1 MIKCT
6 IIGNLGRDAEIRTI
20 NQKEYYRMSV
30 GTRRR
35 KDESPLWVQV
45 MYPRRSDGLDGLLRE
60 GAKIYARGDMQVGA
74 FTRRDGSV
82 EPDVTLWGQELQLL
96 SSSEGGDG
104 KAVLVHP
111 KSVIKNEWRP
121 PSCVDWDACEEE
133 HEREIAEEALL
144 RELAESEAE
153 ERAMD
158 GYYRDKYG

>member
-45 MYPRRSDGLDGLLRE
+45 MYPRRSDGLDGLLRK
-60 GAKIYARGDMQVGA
+60 GAKIYAMGDMQVGA

-96 SSSEGGDG
+96 SSSDSGAQTGMPEQ
-104 KAVLVHP
+104 A
-111 KSVIKNEWRP
+111 RP
-121 PSCVDWDACEEE
+121 SRQAAPAPRPAPAQDDDPADD
-133 HEREIAEEALL
+133 LPF
-144 RELAESEAE
+144 
-153 ERAMD
+153 
-158 GYYRDKYG
+158 